1 MLVFVAFIA
10 GFVLGLASSAHICR
24 SFKSKDALELTIL
37 KLQNERLSMDVK
49 HYKGL
54 AEQLKTERM
63 VNCEGYDHNF
73 ADSCNDNSGATVQ

>member
-1 MLVFVAFIA
+1 MLVLVAFIF

-24 SFKSKDALELTIL
+24 SFKSKDTLELTIL
-37 KLQNERLSMDVK
+37 KLQNERLSMDVE

-54 AEQLKTERM
+54 AKQLEAERM
-63 VNCEGYDHNF
+63 VNCEDCDHNF